1 MVISHA
7 LGCSLYKNTSEVTS
21 DMTEHHKIAVMPG
34 DGIGPEVTSEAI
46 KVIKATGLNFETI
59 PCNIGGTAYLK
70 NGDPLPPES
79 IEACEEADAVLFGAV
94 GHDYVSYD
102 IPRKVLIYL
111 RLEKDAFANVRHL
124 KTYPGVNSNRGIS
137 NEKKLDIVIVR
148 DNAEGFS
155 LQHSGLLGKSLGTDR
170 RVITQ
175 YGAKRIIDFAYE
187 YAKTHD
193 RKKITCIDQSNWLY
207 SDKFFRSVF
216 ESIFENTTLDRD
228 FMHVDV
234 AAMNLANQP
243 DMFDV
248 IVTPDIYGDILSGI
262 AISHTGGVGMAP
274 SACIGENFAFFEPI
288 HGTAWDI
295 AGKGIANPIASIL
308 SAKLMLEWL
317 GQEKEAQMIE
327 NAVSAVLEEGKV
339 RTPDIGG
346 HSNTSEVGDAIASCT
361 MN

>member
-1 MVISHA
+1 
-7 LGCSLYKNTSEVTS
+7 
-21 DMTEHHKIAVMPG
+21 MTKKYKIAVMPG
-34 DGIGPEVTSEAI
+34 DGIGEEVTSEAI
-46 KVIKATGLNFETI
+46 KVLEATGLIFETI
-59 PCNIGGTAYLK
+59 SCTIGGTAYLK

-79 IEACEEADAVLFGAV
+79 VDACAEADAVLFGAV

-111 RLEKDAFANVRHL
+111 RLEKDAFANIRPL
-124 KTYPGVNSNRGIS
+124 KTYPGVQS
-137 NEKKLDIVIVR
+137 EQQKKNGTKIDMVIVR

-175 YGAKRIIDFAYE
+175 YGANRIIDFAHE
-187 YAKTHD
+187 YAMKNN

-216 ESIFENTTLDRD
+216 EGSSERYSTFSKD

-234 AAMNLANQP
+234 AAMMLSKQP
-243 DMFDV
+243 ENFDV

-262 AISHTGGVGMAP
+262 VISKIGGVGMAP
-274 SACIGENFAFFEPI
+274 SACIGDKFAFFEPI

-295 AGKGIANPIASIL
+295 AGKGIANPIASIF

-317 GQEKEAQMIE
+317 GRGEEAQMIE
-327 NAVSAVLEEGKV
+327 NAVSTVLQEGEV

-346 HSNTSEVGDAIASCT
+346 FSSTSEVGDAIASC
-361 MN
+361 MM